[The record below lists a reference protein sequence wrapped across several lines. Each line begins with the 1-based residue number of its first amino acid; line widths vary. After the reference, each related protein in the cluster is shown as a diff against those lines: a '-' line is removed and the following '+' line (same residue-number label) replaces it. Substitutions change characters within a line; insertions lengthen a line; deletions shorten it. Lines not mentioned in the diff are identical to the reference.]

1 MPDAGPTRR
10 DVRLTRCARLMEA
23 LERELRRSRLWE
35 SQPPP
40 PEAFQS
46 VMPFITDR
54 MSFGQWLQW
63 VFIPHTRAL
72 LDHGGPLPESSAI
85 RPMAEEMFKDVA
97 QDTDV
102 VVELIGEFDRLV
114 NGGR

>member
-1 MPDAGPTRR
+1 
-10 DVRLTRCARLMEA
+10 MEA
-23 LERELRRSRLWE
+23 LEWELRRSGLWE
-35 SQPPP
+35 SQPPS

-46 VMPFITDR
+46 AMPFSADR

-63 VFIPHTRAL
+63 VFIPRTRAL

-97 QDTDV
+97 QDTDAL
-102 VVELIGEFDRLV
+102 VELIGEFDRLIS
-114 NGGR
+114 GGE

>member
-1 MPDAGPTRR
+1 MPDAGPTRT
-10 DVRLTRCARLMEA
+10 DDRLTRCARLMEA
-23 LERELRRSRLWE
+23 MERELHRTGLWE

-40 PEAFQS
+40 TQAFQS
-46 VMPFITDR
+46 VMPFSADR

-63 VFIPHTRAL
+63 VFIPRTRAL

-85 RPMAEEMFKDVA
+85 RPMAEEMFKDVV
-97 QDTDV
+97 QDTDAL
-102 VVELIGEFDRLV
+102 VELIGAFDRLI